1 MDAGLSIP
9 GVLPR
14 AIALG
19 LFAALCAF
27 PLKAQTLLDD
37 FQKGLERDAEY
48 QSALAQRDAGLEPLE

>member
-1 MDAGLSIP
+1 MSMDAGLSIP

-27 PLKAQTLLDD
+27 PLKAQTLRDD
-37 FQKGLERDAEY
+37 FQKGLERDDHRLPIERKAE
-48 QSALAQRDAGLEPLE
+48 A